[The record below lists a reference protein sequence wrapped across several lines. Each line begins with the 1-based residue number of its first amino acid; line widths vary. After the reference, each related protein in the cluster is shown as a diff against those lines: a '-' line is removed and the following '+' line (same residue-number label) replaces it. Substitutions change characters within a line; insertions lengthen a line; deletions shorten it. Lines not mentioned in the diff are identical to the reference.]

1 MKNFIETMRQN
12 TSYIAWTVERLRT
25 LCKARK
31 VLSASTRFFIL
42 NSSFFILLSCSIMDD
57 GPDALSLQGGS
68 TAQVA
73 FTLKLDKAQPA
84 TRTTW
89 GDDYPGEAGTGYE
102 NRIDQLQVVL
112 YSEDNAAYPLH
123 NLWQE
128 TSSTQEGGQDT
139 YTFVGSIDT
148 NDAGSPRA
156 GTYKIMVFANCNE
169 TTQNSNDITTVGTM
183 TYDYTYTATNAPA
196 IPMWGVTTAELTLK
210 PGERQTLAGG
220 IDLLRAVAK
229 VEVKLQ
235 DNTDTQGFS
244 LTGVTISTANT
255 QGYSLPAGYA
265 AVDETKK
272 LDREEGSPSSFHP
285 IQSSA
290 TASNLPFTS
299 NGNGTYTLYLPEYD
313 NDTNAATLSVT
324 VADEDN
330 QPETYT
336 LEFKHYTNGQP
347 TGEAYNIVRNHLY
360 RYTITKIDNGQLTVQ
375 HQVMPWEKVTSGITY
390 GDIQC
395 ELLPEGGD
403 SAPKGNDGDPEAIFG
418 ILHKPTYASSH
429 DFSVLK
435 PGTAGATYEFTLT
448 APEGAVWTAHLSNN
462 KDFYFSDS
470 TIDTDNDGTKETKMV
485 STGIA
490 RAGKYYIQINATNP
504 WQEIEDENGE
514 TLPNAEIDF
523 DSRSAWGAQVEAEHR
538 VVETYFYITILADG
552 DMQEKEMEINPTLQT
567 TTHFVD
573 NRRFPGTATRIWIR
587 QVPAQKG
594 RSGEDQPGAVWN
606 AANLAANVNPT
617 DEDFQWWRVNPYWA
631 H

>member
-1 MKNFIETMRQN
+1 
-12 TSYIAWTVERLRT
+12 
-25 LCKARK
+25 
-31 VLSASTRFFIL
+31 
-42 NSSFFILLSCSIMDD
+42 MDD
-57 GPDALSLQGGS
+57 GPDALSLPGGS

-89 GDDYPGEAGTGYE
+89 GDNYPNKPGTGYE

-112 YSEDNAAYPLH
+112 YSIDDNNAAYPLH

-139 YTFVGSIDT
+139 YTFVGSINT
-148 NDAGSPRA
+148 NDADSPRP
-156 GTYKIMVFANCNE
+156 GKYKIMVFANCTDLTNNE
-169 TTQNSNDITTVGTM
+169 TNLGNLA
-183 TYDYTYTATNAPA
+183 YNYTYNNATDAPA

-210 PGERQTLAGG
+210 PGERQTLTEG

-244 LTGVTISTANT
+244 LTDVTISTANT
-255 QGYSLPAGYA
+255 QGYCLPAGYA
-265 AVDETKK
+265 SVDHTKD
-272 LDREEGSPSSFHP
+272 LDREENNLASFHP
-285 IQSSA
+285 IENTSGCTKDIAFAQA
-290 TASNLPFTS
+290 TDKSH
-299 NGNGTYTLYLPEYD
+299 YLYLPEYD
-313 NDTNAATLSVT
+313 NGTNAATLSVT

-336 LEFKHYTNGQP
+336 LEFKDYTNGQP

-375 HQVMPWEKVTSGITY
+375 HQVMPWDKVTSGITY

-395 ELLPEGGD
+395 ELLPEGGGSD
-403 SAPKGNDGDPEAIFG
+403 PKGNDGDPEAIFG

-448 APEGAVWTAHLSNN
+448 APEGAVWTVHLSNN

-470 TIDTDNDGTKETKMV
+470 NIDTDNDGTKETKMV

-490 RAGKYYIQINATNP
+490 RTEKYYIQINATNP
-504 WQEIEDENGE
+504 WQEIEDKNGE

-552 DMQEKEMEINPTLQT
+552 DMQEKELEINPTLQT

-594 RSGEDQPGAVWN
+594 RSGENESGPVWN
-606 AANLAANVNPT
+606 AANLALDVNPT

>member
-1 MKNFIETMRQN
+1 MRQN

-57 GPDALSLQGGS
+57 GPDALSLPDGS

-89 GDDYPGEAGTGYE
+89 GDNYPNKPGTDYE

-112 YSEDNAAYPLH
+112 YSEDNTAYPLH

-128 TSSTQEGGQDT
+128 ASSTQGGEDT

-148 NDAGSPRA
+148 NDDSSPRP
-156 GTYKIMVFANCNE
+156 GKYKIMVFANCNE

-183 TYDYTYTATNAPA
+183 TYDYTYTATDAPA
-196 IPMWGVTTAELTLK
+196 IPMWGVTTAELTLA

-229 VEVKLQ
+229 VEVLLQ
-235 DNTDTQGFS
+235 DNDDTKGFS
-244 LTGVTISTANT
+244 LKGVTLSTANT
-255 QGYSLPAGYA
+255 QGYCLPAGYA
-265 AVDETKK
+265 DVKNTKE
-272 LDREEGSPSSFHP
+272 LDREEGSPTSFHP

-290 TASNLPFTS
+290 PTSNLAFTS
-299 NGNGTYTLYLPEYD
+299 DGNGTYTLYLPEYD
-313 NDTNAATLSVT
+313 NGMSNTPATLAVT

-336 LEFKHYTNGQP
+336 IEFKNYTNGQP
-347 TGEAYNIVRNHLY
+347 TGDAYNIVRNHLY

-403 SAPKGNDGDPEAIFG
+403 SGAAAKGDPEAIFG

-470 TIDTDNDGTKETKMV
+470 NIDTDNDGTKETKMV

-552 DMQEKEMEINPTLQT
+552 DMQEKELEINPTLQT
-567 TTHFVD
+567 TTPFVD

-594 RSGEDQPGAVWN
+594 RSGEDQPGPVWN
-606 AANLAANVNPT
+606 AANLAADVNPT

>member
-57 GPDALSLQGGS
+57 GPDALSLQDGS

-89 GDDYPGEAGTGYE
+89 GDDYDSQAGTGYE

-112 YSEDNAAYPLH
+112 YSEDNTAYPLH

-128 TSSTQEGGQDT
+128 TSATQEGGQDT

-148 NDAGSPRA
+148 NDADSPRA
-156 GTYKIMVFANCNE
+156 GTYKIMVFANCGEMSDYAFDGIDELPFNYRYDDATHTP
-169 TTQNSNDITTVGTM
+169 TT
-183 TYDYTYTATNAPA
+183 A
-196 IPMWGVTTAELTLK
+196 IPMWGVTTDELTLK

-235 DNTDTQGFS
+235 DNTDTQSFS

-255 QGYSLPAGYA
+255 QGYCLPLDYDKVETTA
-265 AVDETKK
+265 A
-272 LDREEGSPSSFHP
+272 LNREEETGITTFHP
-285 IQSSA
+285 YPNSA
-290 TASNLPFTS
+290 TTTDLAFT
-299 NGNGTYTLYLPEYD
+299 NDGNNTYTLYLPEYD
-313 NDTNAATLSVT
+313 NGTGNTPATLTVT
-324 VADEDN
+324 VADGDGQE
-330 QPETYT
+330 ETYP
-336 LEFKHYTNGQP
+336 LEFKTYEEGQP

-375 HQVMPWEKVTSGITY
+375 HQVMPWDKVTSGITY

-395 ELLPEGGD
+395 ELLPKGGD
-403 SAPKGNDGDPEAIFG
+403 SDPKDNKGDPEARYC
-418 ILHKPTYASSH
+418 ILLRPGYGDSS
-429 DFSVLK
+429 DELK
-435 PGTAGATYEFTLT
+435 ESGSAGAVFQFKLT
-448 APEGAVWTAHLSNN
+448 EPAGAVWTAHLSNTEV
-462 KDFYFSDS
+462 FSFSDS
-470 TIDTDNDGTKETKMV
+470 NITVNNKPQKLV

-490 RAGKYYIQINATNP
+490 RDDWYYIQINISSGHEWA
-504 WQEIEDENGE
+504 DKAFGR
-514 TLPNAEIDF
+514 DY
-523 DSRSAWGAQVEAEHR
+523 AWGKEVEAEHR
-538 VVETYFYITILADG
+538 VVDTYFYITISMNDG
-552 DMQEKEMEINPTLQT
+552 QEVELPINPQVPQVDES
-567 TTHFVD
+567 HFKD
-573 NRRFPGTATRIWIR
+573 NGTYRRFAGTESRIWIR
-587 QVPAQKG
+587 QVPAMKG
-594 RSGEDQPGAVWN
+594 WEEAD
-606 AANLAANVNPT
+606 LAANIDPTETNNP
-617 DEDFQWWRVNPYWA
+617 DEKDNFLWWRVNPYWA

>member
-1 MKNFIETMRQN
+1 
-12 TSYIAWTVERLRT
+12 
-25 LCKARK
+25 
-31 VLSASTRFFIL
+31 
-42 NSSFFILLSCSIMDD
+42 MDD
-57 GPDALSLQGGS
+57 GPDALSLQDGS

-89 GDDYPGEAGTGYE
+89 GDDYDSQAGEGYE

-112 YSEDNAAYPLH
+112 YSKDNAAYPLH

-128 TSSTQEGGQDT
+128 TSSTQDEENT
-139 YTFVGSIDT
+139 YTFVGNIDT
-148 NDAGSPRA
+148 NGDDSPKAGQ
-156 GTYKIMVFANCNE
+156 YKIMVFANCE
-169 TTQNSNDITTVGTM
+169 DISEENNLGNL
-183 TYDYTYTATNAPA
+183 TYQYTYTDSEADPA
-196 IPMWGVTTAELTLK
+196 IPMWGVTTTTLNLT
-210 PGERQTLAGG
+210 PGEREEIGN

-229 VEVKLQ
+229 VEVQLQ
-235 DNTDTQGFS
+235 DNNDTQGFS

-255 QGYSLPAGYA
+255 QGYCLPLDYDKVRTTA
-265 AVDETKK
+265 A
-272 LDREEGSPSSFHP
+272 LNREEETDITTFHP
-285 IQSSA
+285 YPNSA
-290 TASNLPFTS
+290 TTTDLAFT
-299 NGNGTYTLYLPEYD
+299 NDGNNTYTLYLPEYD
-313 NDTNAATLSVT
+313 NGTGNTPATLSVT
-324 VADEDN
+324 VADGDGQE
-330 QPETYT
+330 ETYT
-336 LEFKHYTNGQP
+336 LEFKNYTNGQP

-375 HQVMPWEKVTSGITY
+375 HQVMPWDKVTSGITY
-390 GDIQC
+390 GNIQC

-403 SAPKGNDGDPEAIFG
+403 SDPKGNDGDPEAIFG

-567 TTHFVD
+567 TTHFVN

>member
-1 MKNFIETMRQN
+1 
-12 TSYIAWTVERLRT
+12 
-25 LCKARK
+25 
-31 VLSASTRFFIL
+31 
-42 NSSFFILLSCSIMDD
+42 MDD
-57 GPDALSLQGGS
+57 SPDALSLQDGS

-84 TRTTW
+84 TRATTR
-89 GDDYPGEAGTGYE
+89 GNDYDSQAGEGYE
-102 NRIDQLQVVL
+102 SRIDQLQVVL
-112 YSEDNAAYPLH
+112 YSTDDNNTAYPLH

-128 TSSTQEGGQDT
+128 ASSTQGGEDT

-148 NDAGSPRA
+148 NDADSPQA
-156 GTYKIMVFANCNE
+156 GTYKIMVFANCTDLTNNE
-169 TTQNSNDITTVGTM
+169 TNLGNLA
-183 TYDYTYTATNAPA
+183 YTYTYNNSPA
-196 IPMWGVTTAELTLK
+196 IPMWGVTTAELTLA
-210 PGERQTLAGG
+210 PGERQTLDNG

-229 VEVKLQ
+229 VEVKLNDAVAQ
-235 DNTDTQGFS
+235 EGFS
-244 LTGVTISTANT
+244 LTGVTISKANQ
-255 QGYSLPAGYA
+255 QGYCLPLDYDKVETTA
-265 AVDETKK
+265 A
-272 LDREEGSPSSFHP
+272 LNREEETGITTFHP
-285 IQSSA
+285 YPNSA
-290 TASNLPFTS
+290 TTTDLAFT
-299 NGNGTYTLYLPEYD
+299 NDGNNTYTLYLPEYD
-313 NDTNAATLSVT
+313 NGTNAATLSVT

-390 GDIQC
+390 GNIQC

-403 SAPKGNDGDPEAIFG
+403 SGDAAKGDPEAIFG
-418 ILHKPTYASSH
+418 ILHKPTYAYSH

-448 APEGAVWTAHLSNN
+448 EPEGAVWTAHLSNN
-462 KDFYFSDS
+462 KDFYFSDT

-504 WQEIEDENGE
+504 WQEIKDENGE
-514 TLPNAEIDF
+514 TLPSAEIHF

-552 DMQEKEMEINPTLQT
+552 DMQEKELEINPTLQT
-567 TTHFVD
+567 STPFVD

-587 QVPAQKG
+587 QVPAQEG
-594 RSGEDQPGAVWN
+594 RSGEDKPGAVWN
-606 AANLAANVNPT
+606 AANLAADVNPT

>member
-1 MKNFIETMRQN
+1 MKDETMRQN

-265 AVDETKK
+265 AVSNTKE
-272 LDREEGSPSSFHP
+272 LDREDGNTNYTFHP
-285 IQSSA
+285 YPNSA
-290 TASNLPFTS
+290 TVTDLAFT
-299 NGNGTYTLYLPEYD
+299 GDNGTYTLYLPEYD
-313 NDTNAATLSVT
+313 NGTTPATLTVT
-324 VADEDN
+324 VTDEDKK
-330 QPETYT
+330 QETYT
-336 LEFKHYTNGQP
+336 LEFKDYEGGKP
-347 TGEAYNIVRNHLY
+347 TTGDAYDIVRNHLY

-375 HQVMPWEKVTSGITY
+375 HKVMPWNKVSTSWGAGAY
-390 GDIQC
+390 QC
-395 ELLPEGGD
+395 QLLPEGYTLGNTSEMGD
-403 SAPKGNDGDPEAIFG
+403 IESRLCILYRPSYADNNADADDPKYHAE
-418 ILHKPTYASSH
+418 
-429 DFSVLK
+429 LK
-435 PGTAGATYEFTLT
+435 TGSAGARYEFTLT
-448 APEGAVWTAHLSNN
+448 APEGAVWTAHLTNT
-462 KDFYFSDS
+462 DVFSFSQS
-470 TIDTDNDGTKETKMV
+470 TEDGKKMV

-490 RAGKYYIQINATNP
+490 RKEPYLLQINVNSSKAWTEGTSFDNLAG
-504 WQEIEDENGE
+504 WGQQMEADHD
-514 TLPNAEIDF
+514 IDAI
-523 DSRSAWGAQVEAEHR
+523 S
-538 VVETYFYITILADG
+538 TYFYITVSVDG
-552 DMQEKEMEINPTLQT
+552 GHEEELVINPANALQEGEPT
-567 TTHFVD
+567 YYKEG
-573 NRRFPGTATRIWIR
+573 RRYAGTDTRIWIR
-587 QVPAQKG
+587 QVPVQ
-594 RSGEDQPGAVWN
+594 SGWSYDD
-606 AANLAANVNPT
+606 LAAHSDPT
-617 DEDFQWWRVNPYWA
+617 DESGYYWWRVNPYWS

>member
-1 MKNFIETMRQN
+1 MKNCFL
-12 TSYIAWTVERLRT
+12 YILPLLLAV
-25 LCKARK
+25 
-31 VLSASTRFFIL
+31 VPASCVYDYPAADAPADDDTRVWL
-42 NSSFFILLSCSIMDD
+42 
-57 GPDALSLQGGS
+57 
-68 TAQVA
+68 T
-73 FTLKLDKAQPA
+73 FTLAVDQANGTAP

-89 GDDYPGEAGTGYE
+89 
-102 NRIDQLQVVL
+102 
-112 YSEDNAAYPLH
+112 EDNYASDSGTARENHIDPDDVQVLIYSTGQAPQRIAQVE
-123 NLWQE
+123 NLACIQA
-128 TSSTQEGGQDT
+128 EGGYT
-139 YTFVGSIDT
+139 YHGELAAPADRLQ
-148 NDAGSPRA
+148 AGER
-156 GTYKIMVFANCNE
+156 YKIMVLANCGGINN
-169 TTQNSNDITTVGTM
+169 TNDIPDLTFTEENT
-183 TYDYTYTATNAPA
+183 DY
-196 IPMWGVTTAELTLK
+196 IPMWGVTTA
-210 PGERQTLAGG
+210 TLALTPGLSQDLG
-220 IDLLRAVAK
+220 RIDLLRAQAKIEVVLGEAPATEYTITRITLNRRNTTGYCLPGGWSTVA
-229 VEVKLQ
+229 
-235 DNTDTQGFS
+235 
-244 LTGVTISTANT
+244 
-255 QGYSLPAGYA
+255 
-265 AVDETKK
+265 ETK
-272 LDREEGSPSSFHP
+272 LLERESDTPASFRPYSSL
-285 IQSSA
+285 
-290 TASNLPFTS
+290 ASNAGRFTVA
-299 NGNGTYTLYLPEYD
+299 GNDQSAAYYLPEYAKD
-313 NDTNAATLSVT
+313 DANPAQLTITL
-324 VADEDN
+324 AKDDKAKD
-330 QPETYT
+330 YT
-336 LEFKHYTNGQP
+336 LDLKDYT
-347 TGEAYNIVRNHLY
+347 TDAYYDLVRNHIY
-360 RYTITKIDNGQLTVQ
+360 RYTVTGVQDGELTVNYR
-375 HQVMPWEKVTSGITY
+375 VLPWEKVTSGITY
-390 GDIQC
+390 GDIEC

-403 SAPKGNDGDPEAIFG
+403 SGNAAKGDPEAIFG

-552 DMQEKEMEINPTLQT
+552 DMQEKELEINPTLQT

>member
-1 MKNFIETMRQN
+1 MRQN

-57 GPDALSLQGGS
+57 GPDALSLQDGS

-89 GDDYPGEAGTGYE
+89 GDNYPNKPGTDYE

-112 YSEDNAAYPLH
+112 YSEDNTAYPLH

-128 TSSTQEGGQDT
+128 TSATQEGGQDT

-148 NDAGSPRA
+148 NDDDSPRA
-156 GTYKIMVFANCNE
+156 GTYKIMVFANCTDLTDNE
-169 TTQNSNDITTVGTM
+169 DDLGNLA
-183 TYDYTYTATNAPA
+183 YTYTYNNSPA
-196 IPMWGVTTAELTLK
+196 IPMWGVITAELTLA
-210 PGERQTLAGG
+210 PGERQTLDNG

-229 VEVKLQ
+229 VEVKLNDAVAQ
-235 DNTDTQGFS
+235 EGFS
-244 LTGVTISTANT
+244 LTGVTISKANQ
-255 QGYSLPAGYA
+255 QGYCLPLDYDKVATTA
-265 AVDETKK
+265 A
-272 LDREEGSPSSFHP
+272 LNREEATGITTFHPYPSS
-285 IQSSA
+285 
-290 TASNLPFTS
+290 TTETNLAFTKED
-299 NGNGTYTLYLPEYD
+299 NGTYTLYLPEYD
-313 NDTNAATLSVT
+313 NGTNAATLSVT
-324 VADEDN
+324 VADGDGQE
-330 QPETYT
+330 ETYP
-336 LEFKHYTNGQP
+336 LEFKNYT

-403 SAPKGNDGDPEAIFG
+403 SGAAAKGDPEAIFG

-470 TIDTDNDGTKETKMV
+470 TIDTDNDGTEETKMV

-552 DMQEKEMEINPTLQT
+552 DMQEKELEINPTLQT

-606 AANLAANVNPT
+606 AAKLAANVNPT

>member
-1 MKNFIETMRQN
+1 MKDETMRQN

-57 GPDALSLQGGS
+57 GPDALSLPDGS

-89 GDDYPGEAGTGYE
+89 SDTYENQPGEGYE

-112 YSEDNAAYPLH
+112 YSTDGNNTAYPLH

-128 TSSTQEGGQDT
+128 TSATQEGGQDT

-148 NDAGSPRA
+148 NDIGSPQA
-156 GTYKIMVFANCNE
+156 GTYKIMVFANCTDLTNNE
-169 TTQNSNDITTVGTM
+169 TNLGNLA
-183 TYDYTYTATNAPA
+183 YTYTYNNSPA
-196 IPMWGVTTAELTLK
+196 IPMWGVTTAELTLA
-210 PGERQTLAGG
+210 PGERQELTDG

-229 VEVKLQ
+229 VEVQLQ
-235 DNTDTQGFS
+235 DNDDTQGFS

-255 QGYSLPAGYA
+255 QGYCLPLDYDKVETTA
-265 AVDETKK
+265 A
-272 LDREEGSPSSFHP
+272 LNREEETGITTFHP
-285 IQSSA
+285 YPNSA
-290 TASNLPFTS
+290 TTTDLAFT
-299 NGNGTYTLYLPEYD
+299 NDGNNTYTLYLPEYD
-313 NDTNAATLSVT
+313 NGTGNTPATLTVT

-336 LEFKHYTNGQP
+336 LEFKNYTNGQP

-375 HQVMPWEKVTSGITY
+375 HQVMPWDKVTSDITY

-403 SAPKGNDGDPEAIFG
+403 SDPKGNDGDPEARYC
-418 ILHKPTYASSH
+418 ILLRPGYGDSS
-429 DFSVLK
+429 DELK
-435 PGTAGATYEFTLT
+435 ESGSAGAVFQFKLT
-448 APEGAVWTAHLSNN
+448 EPAGAVWTAHLSNTEV
-462 KDFYFSDS
+462 FSFSDS
-470 TIDTDNDGTKETKMV
+470 NITVGNKTQKLV

-490 RAGKYYIQINATNP
+490 RDDWYYIQINISSGHEWA
-504 WQEIEDENGE
+504 DE
-514 TLPNAEIDF
+514 
-523 DSRSAWGAQVEAEHR
+523 AWGRNYAWGKEVEAEHR
-538 VVETYFYITILADG
+538 VVDTYFYITISMNDG
-552 DMQEKEMEINPTLQT
+552 QEVELPINPQVDESHFKDNG
-567 TTHFVD
+567 TH
-573 NRRFPGTATRIWIR
+573 RRFAGTESRIWIR
-587 QVPAQKG
+587 QVPAMKG
-594 RSGEDQPGAVWN
+594 WEEAD
-606 AANLAANVNPT
+606 LAANIDPTETNNP
-617 DEDFQWWRVNPYWA
+617 DEKDNFLWWRVNPYWA

>member
-1 MKNFIETMRQN
+1 MRQN

-84 TRTTW
+84 TRATW
-89 GDDYPGEAGTGYE
+89 GDDYDNQAGEGYE

-112 YSEDNAAYPLH
+112 YSTDGNNTAYPLH

-128 TSSTQEGGQDT
+128 TSATQGGGQDT

-148 NDAGSPRA
+148 NNDNSPRA
-156 GTYKIMVFANCNE
+156 GTYKIMVFANCTELTGNE
-169 TTQNSNDITTVGTM
+169 DDLGNLA
-183 TYDYTYTATNAPA
+183 YTYTYKGESTAPA

-210 PGERQTLAGG
+210 PGERQTLTDG

-229 VEVKLQ
+229 VEVQLNDAVAQ
-235 DNTDTQGFS
+235 EGFS
-244 LTGVTISTANT
+244 LTGVTISTANK
-255 QGYSLPAGYA
+255 QGYCLPAGYA
-265 AVDETKK
+265 NVQNTKE
-272 LDREEGSPSSFHP
+272 LDREEGSPTSFHP

-290 TASNLPFTS
+290 TASNLAFT
-299 NGNGTYTLYLPEYD
+299 NDGNGTYTLYLPEYD
-313 NDTNAATLSVT
+313 NGTNAATLSVT
-324 VADEDN
+324 VADEDK
-330 QPETYT
+330 QTETYT
-336 LEFKHYTNGQP
+336 LEFKNYTNGQP
-347 TGEAYNIVRNHLY
+347 TGNAYDIVRNHLY

-375 HQVMPWEKVTSGITY
+375 HQVMPWDKVTSGITY
-390 GDIQC
+390 GDIEC

-403 SAPKGNDGDPEAIFG
+403 SGDAAKGDPEAIFG

-470 TIDTDNDGTKETKMV
+470 NIDTDNDGTKETKMV

-490 RAGKYYIQINATNP
+490 RTEKYYIQINATNP
-504 WQEIEDENGE
+504 WQEIEDKNGE

-538 VVETYFYITILADG
+538 VIETYFYITILADG
-552 DMQEKEMEINPTLQT
+552 DMQEKELEINPTLQT

-606 AANLAANVNPT
+606 AANLAADVNPT

>member
-1 MKNFIETMRQN
+1 
-12 TSYIAWTVERLRT
+12 
-25 LCKARK
+25 
-31 VLSASTRFFIL
+31 
-42 NSSFFILLSCSIMDD
+42 MDD
-57 GPDALSLQGGS
+57 GPDALSLPDGS

-89 GDDYPGEAGTGYE
+89 GDNYPSEPGTGYE

-112 YSEDNAAYPLH
+112 YSTDGNNAAYPLH

-148 NDAGSPRA
+148 NDAGSPQA
-156 GTYKIMVFANCNE
+156 GTYKIMVFANC
-169 TTQNSNDITTVGTM
+169 GTM
-183 TYDYTYTATNAPA
+183 SDYTFDGIDELSFTYCYDYATHTPTTA
-196 IPMWGVTTAELTLK
+196 IPMWGVTTAELTLT

-229 VEVKLQ
+229 VEVKLNDAVAQ
-235 DNTDTQGFS
+235 EGFT
-244 LTGVTISTANT
+244 LTGVTISTANQ
-255 QGYSLPAGYA
+255 QGYCLPAGYA
-265 AVDETKK
+265 DVQNTKE
-272 LDREEGSPSSFHP
+272 LDREEGSPTSFHP

-290 TASNLPFTS
+290 TTSNLAFTE
-299 NGNGTYTLYLPEYD
+299 NNGTYTLYLPEYD
-313 NDTNAATLSVT
+313 NGTNAATLSVT
-324 VADEDN
+324 VADEDK
-330 QPETYT
+330 QTETYT
-336 LEFKHYTNGQP
+336 LEFKNYTNGQP

-403 SAPKGNDGDPEAIFG
+403 SDPKDNDGDPEAIFG

-567 TTHFVD
+567 TTHFVN

>member
-1 MKNFIETMRQN
+1 
-12 TSYIAWTVERLRT
+12 
-25 LCKARK
+25 
-31 VLSASTRFFIL
+31 
-42 NSSFFILLSCSIMDD
+42 MDD
-57 GPDALSLQGGS
+57 GPDALSLQDGS

-84 TRTTW
+84 TRATTW
-89 GDDYPGEAGTGYE
+89 GDDYDRQAGEGYE
-102 NRIDQLQVVL
+102 SRIDQLQVVL
-112 YSEDNAAYPLH
+112 YSEDNTAYPLH

-128 TSSTQEGGQDT
+128 ASSTQGGEDT

-148 NDAGSPRA
+148 NDDSSPRP
-156 GTYKIMVFANCNE
+156 GKYKIMVFANCNE

-183 TYDYTYTATNAPA
+183 TYDYTYTATDAPA
-196 IPMWGVTTAELTLK
+196 IPMWGVTTAELTLA

-229 VEVKLQ
+229 VEVLLQ
-235 DNTDTQGFS
+235 DNDDTKGFS
-244 LTGVTISTANT
+244 LKGVTLSTANT
-255 QGYSLPAGYA
+255 QGYCLPAGYA
-265 AVDETKK
+265 DVKNTKE
-272 LDREEGSPSSFHP
+272 LDREEGSPTSFHP

-290 TASNLPFTS
+290 PTSNLAFTS
-299 NGNGTYTLYLPEYD
+299 DGNGTYTLYLPEYD
-313 NDTNAATLSVT
+313 NGMSNTPATLAVT

-336 LEFKHYTNGQP
+336 IEFKNYTNGQP
-347 TGEAYNIVRNHLY
+347 TGDAYNIVRNHLY

-375 HQVMPWEKVTSGITY
+375 HQVMPWEKVTSSITY

-403 SAPKGNDGDPEAIFG
+403 SGDAAKGDPEAHYC

-470 TIDTDNDGTKETKMV
+470 NIDTDNDGTKETKMV

-504 WQEIEDENGE
+504 WQEIEDENGK

-552 DMQEKEMEINPTLQT
+552 DMQEKELEINPTLQT
-567 TTHFVD
+567 TTPFVD

-617 DEDFQWWRVNPYWA
+617 DEYFQWWRVNPYWA